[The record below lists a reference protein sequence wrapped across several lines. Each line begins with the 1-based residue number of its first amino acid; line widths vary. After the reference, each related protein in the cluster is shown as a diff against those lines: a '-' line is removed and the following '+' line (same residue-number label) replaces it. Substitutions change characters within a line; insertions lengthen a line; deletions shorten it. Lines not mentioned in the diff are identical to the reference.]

1 MPKSRD
7 FWAGLTFVAIGVFAV
22 LLAPAEK
29 GSIGQMAAGYFPT
42 LLGYALSGIG
52 VILTMRGFTRG
63 AQSDHVSRTALRP
76 LLVLLAV
83 VAFALLL
90 ERAGL
95 VIAIFA
101 LLAIAALAGRGFT
114 LKQFAL
120 LSAVLFALVF
130 AVFVWALRMPVRL
143 W

>member
-52 VILTMRGFTRG
+52 VILTI
-63 AQSDHVSRTALRP
+63 
-76 LLVLLAV
+76 